1 MARVL
6 QIRRGTT
13 AQNDN
18 FTGMAG
24 EITFD
29 TDAKTLRVHD
39 GETLG
44 GFALA
49 RADTTSGGGTTGGGD
64 FDISDVPAEFW
75 QQLFAQ
81 YCPAPFT
88 IMDSTLVNIPTSGG
102 TQYIF
107 ETSASAK
114 FVQTFLVC
122 QTPEAG
128 YAIGDTVSAF
138 GIGNQTMPA
147 PNTFTDSFGL
157 NILLLTGGQAFWVAH
172 KNTGVQTQI
181 TNERWRIL
189 FRVYC

>member
-18 FTGMAG
+18 FTGMTG

-49 RADTTSGGGTTGGGD
+49 RADAVSGGGTGGGGD

-81 YCPAPFT
+81 YCPPPFT
-88 IMDSTLVNIPTSGG
+88 VMDSSLITIPTSGG
-102 TQYIF
+102 TEYGF
-107 ETSASAK
+107 ETSKNAM

-122 QTPEAG
+122 QTPQAG
-128 YAIGDTVSAF
+128 YSIGEYVSAF
-138 GIGNQTMPA
+138 GIGDSVAPR
-147 PNTFTDSFGL
+147 PNTFVADNVL
-157 NILLLTGGQAFWVAH
+157 HVRLLTGGKSFWVAH
-172 KNTGVQTQI
+172 RDTGAQTQI

>member
-1 MARVL
+1 MAKVL

-18 FTGMAG
+18 FTGMTG

-39 GETLG
+39 GQTLG

-49 RADTTSGGGTTGGGD
+49 RADATSGGGTGGGGD
-64 FDISDVPAEFW
+64 FDITDVPAEFW

-88 IMDSTLVNIPTSGG
+88 VMTSQLLPIPVSGG
-102 TQYIF
+102 TEYGF
-107 ETSASAK
+107 ETSKNAM

-128 YAIGDTVSAF
+128 YSIGEYVSAF
-138 GIGNQTMPA
+138 GVGDCPA
-147 PNTFTDSFGL
+147 PMPNTFVDSIGL
-157 NILLLTGGQAFWVAH
+157 HVKLLTGGQAFWVSH
-172 KNTGVQTQI
+172 KNTGAQTPI
-181 TNERWRIL
+181 TNERWRLL

>member
-49 RADTTSGGGTTGGGD
+49 RADAVSGGGTGGGGD

-88 IMDSTLVNIPTSGG
+88 VMDSTPLNIPSGAG
-102 TQYIF
+102 TEYIF
-107 ETSASAK
+107 DTDKSAQ
-114 FVQTFLVC
+114 FVRVFLVC
-122 QTPEAG
+122 QTPESG
-128 YAIGDTVSAF
+128 YNIGEYVSAF
-138 GIGNQTMPA
+138 GINDYGAPT
-147 PNTFTDSFGL
+147 PNTFSDNMGL
-157 NILLLTGGQAFWVAH
+157 HVKMLTGGNAFWVAH
-172 KNTGVQTQI
+172 RDTGVQTQI

>member
-1 MARVL
+1 MAKVL

-18 FTGMAG
+18 FTGMTG

-39 GETLG
+39 GQTLG

-49 RADTTSGGGTTGGGD
+49 RADTVSGGGTTGGGD
-64 FDISDVPAEFW
+64 FDITDVPAEFW

-88 IMDSTLVNIPTSGG
+88 VMTSKN
-102 TQYIF
+102 
-107 ETSASAK
+107 AM

-128 YAIGDTVSAF
+128 YSIGEYVSAF
-138 GIGNQTMPA
+138 GVGDCPA
-147 PNTFTDSFGL
+147 PMPNTFVDSIGL
-157 NILLLTGGQAFWVAH
+157 HVKLLTGGQAFWVSH
-172 KNTGVQTQI
+172 KNTGVQTPI
-181 TNERWRIL
+181 TNERWRLL